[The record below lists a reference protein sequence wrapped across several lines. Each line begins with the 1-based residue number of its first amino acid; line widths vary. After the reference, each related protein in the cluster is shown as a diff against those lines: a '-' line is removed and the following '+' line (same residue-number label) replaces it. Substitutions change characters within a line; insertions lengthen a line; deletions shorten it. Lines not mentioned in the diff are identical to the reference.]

1 MADYEVKTL
10 RRFASKAPSA
20 PPSIQTIP
28 VYKRQNI
35 VLLSNGN
42 EFLYLIVEDS
52 IVVSLYIF
60 VWSFL
65 HLNFVALT
73 LGLFLCSRRT
83 VDCNCF
89 AFLLQF
95 SAYFSIPLFD
105 YGCSSSR
112 IGRKDTNI
120 GSNSGWEYFC
130 SSFARESDQKQ
141 EV

>member
-10 RRFASKAPSA
+10 RRFAFKAPSA
-20 PPSIQTIP
+20 PPSIQTVP
-28 VYKRQNI
+28 VYKRKNI

-42 EFLYLIVEDS
+42 EFLYLIVEGS
-52 IVVSLYIF
+52 IVVSSYIF
-60 VWSFL
+60 VMVIPRIP
-65 HLNFVALT
+65 VALT
-73 LGLFLCSRRT
+73 LGMFLCNTRT
-83 VDCNCF
+83 VDCNCL

-95 SAYFSIPLFD
+95 SAYFSIPLFV

-120 GSNSGWEYFC
+120 GSNSRWEYFC
-130 SSFARESDQKQ
+130 FSITRESDQKQ